1 MDDDS
6 LDWFFDPRNLTG
18 DELEKLFQRIF
29 DERAKEWEENPE
41 PGLVLRADVRERL
54 LQQQQAVR
62 DGQRGRRLEEFLY
75 FETGWWED
83 AVLEIEILPNVS
95 DQLIRSHPEFMWHA
109 LDRIYRL
116 RPKDRFYPEPLRGG
130 MVGIFKVKW
139 DDYRILYLP
148 VANDVIVICDISRA
162 SDLFEPARAKR
173 AEGGATT

>member
-6 LDWFFDPRNLTG
+6 LDWLFDLRNLTREEIK
-18 DELEKLFQRIF
+18 ELVQRIF
-29 DERAKEWEENPE
+29 DEKAKEWEENPE
-41 PGLVLRADVRERL
+41 PGVVLRDDVRERL

-83 AVLEIEILPNVS
+83 PVLEIEILPNVS
-95 DQLIRSHPEFMWHA
+95 DQLMSSHPEFTWHA

-116 RPKDRFYPEPLRGG
+116 RPKHRFDAEPLRGG
-130 MVGIFKVKW
+130 MVGIFKIKW

-148 VANDVIVICDISRA
+148 LPDDVIVICDSSRA
-162 SDLFEPARAKR
+162 SHLFEPARGKR
-173 AEGGATT
+173 VDG